1 MTTHSLP
8 YAATSTPCNGSAPS
22 RSSTLAVRTLIALAA
37 ITATAILPACESTPQ
52 RPRTVTPIVR
62 DVPSVLRGTIGA
74 EAEIVGTRPMVVSGY
89 GLVVGVNGTGGG
101 ILNERVAATMEREM
115 QLKGIS
121 KATDFPAGSRLAGKT
136 PRQLLRDPDVAVV
149 LVQAAIAPGS
159 PVGATFDI
167 YVRAL
172 NATSLEGGMLW
183 TTDLTIGDAAPIGGF
198 KTRNIATARG
208 PIFLNPFAEPGRED
222 SGISR
227 QVGRVLE
234 GGVVTQPLQLIIQMD
249 NVSFDRARAISTAI
263 NSRFPEVPGDDGP
276 AARGRSG
283 GNMETGEGG
292 RIALA
297 VPGSWRDKPA
307 EFLNLV
313 RSLQIDQMFPEEY
326 ARRYVDALQKQPA
339 LSSDI
344 AWCLEAV
351 GPKALPFVRGMYDYA
366 EIVPRMAALRSGA
379 RLNDPTASDALRDL
393 ALNGSGPVRTEAIEL
408 LAKIDGGP
416 TIDVALRQLLLE
428 KELTVRASA
437 YEALAARAVA
447 ANVSRRIRIQ
457 QAAIANNPR
466 AVPQPLTALEELAR
480 LEFPGGTIQG
490 ISREVVSGKFI
501 MDIVPYGEPMVYI
514 TQQGRPRVVVFGA
527 SPKLDTSVLV
537 STWSDR
543 LMVDTAEDGKKIR
556 IYYRDYKT
564 DVVTK
569 HTMLP
574 DLAEFIR
581 FLAHEST
588 PSDPHPGL
596 GLEYSEVVGA
606 LYAIH
611 QARGMDATFTTER
624 DKLLAQILEAQA
636 GAELSERPEGEA
648 DRERLSVFKKPDA
661 PIRLPSPG
669 DRGPMRPQL
678 EEITPVVPDPNAAP
692 KAQ

>member
-1 MTTHSLP
+1 MMMTQP
-8 YAATSTPCNGSAPS
+8 TPSAVCSAPCHGPAHS
-22 RSSTLAVRTLIALAA
+22 RKLTAAACALLAGTLACTL
-37 ITATAILPACESTPQ
+37 LPACESTPQ
-52 RPRTVTPIVR
+52 RPRSVTPIVR

-74 EAEIVGTRPMVVSGY
+74 EAEIVGTRPIIVSGY

-101 ILNERVAATMEREM
+101 ILNERIAATMEREM

-121 KATDFPAGSRLAGKT
+121 KATDFPAGSRLNGKT

-159 PVGATFDI
+159 PVGAMFDV

-172 NATSLEGGMLW
+172 NATSLEGGTLW
-183 TTDLTIGDAAPIGGF
+183 STDLTIGDATPLGGF

-208 PIFLNPFAEPGRED
+208 PIFLNPFAEPGKED
-222 SGISR
+222 SGFSR
-227 QVGRVLE
+227 TVGRVLE

-263 NSRFPEVPGDDGP
+263 NSRFPEIPGDGGP
-276 AARGRSG
+276 AARGRTG

-297 VPGSWRDKPA
+297 VPSAWRDKPA

-313 RSLQIDQMFPEEY
+313 RSLQIDQTFPEEY
-326 ARRYVDALQKQPA
+326 SRRYVDALKSQPA
-339 LSSDI
+339 LASDLS
-344 AWCLEAV
+344 WCLEAI
-351 GPKALPFVRGMYDYA
+351 GPKALPFLRGMYDYA
-366 EIVPRMAALRSGA
+366 EIVPRMAALRAGA
-379 RLNDPTASDALRDL
+379 RLNDPTASDPLRDL
-393 ALNGSGPVRTEAIEL
+393 ALNGSGPVRTESIEL

-437 YEALAARAVA
+437 YEALATRAVA
-447 ANVSRRIRIQ
+447 ANLNRRIRIQ

-466 AVPQPLTALEELAR
+466 AIPQSLTRLEELAK

-490 ISREVVSGKFI
+490 ISREVVAGKFI
-501 MDIVPYGEPMVYI
+501 LDIVPYGEPMVYI

-527 SPKLDTSVLV
+527 EPRIDTSMLI

-543 LMVDTAEDGKKIR
+543 LLIDGSEDGKKIR
-556 IYYRDYKT
+556 IYYRDYKSEL
-564 DVVTK
+564 VTK
-569 HTMLP
+569 HTMEP
-574 DLAEFIR
+574 DLIEFIR
-581 FLAHEST
+581 FMAHDST
-588 PSDPHPGL
+588 PADPHPGL

-611 QARGMDATFTTER
+611 QARGMEAVFTTER

-648 DRERLSVFKKPDA
+648 DRERLNVFKKPDT

-669 DRGPMRPQL
+669 EIRPMRPQL
-678 EEITPVVPDPNAAP
+678 EEVTPLPPEPN